1 MLPSDTPFLEV
12 ALALL
17 ALPFRPTTVGW
28 FIFTSFLGFSLVS
41 ACVPCPA
48 HIKYRPQRGRYDEGP
63 SKGPMTVLKAP
74 LGPAVPVVLDA
85 SPPLL
90 GA

>member
-48 HIKYRPQRGRYDEGP
+48 HVTDLAQRARH
-63 SKGPMTVLKAP
+63 
-74 LGPAVPVVLDA
+74 
-85 SPPLL
+85 
-90 GA
+90 